1 MKAQELSRKY
11 ATAVF
16 SQALD
21 KWLGAVR
28 AVNDRLAR
36 DSALADRLKDSSR
49 SFAERQQALDKTIPE
64 GADKEIRNFFYTML
78 KDGNIALLPDVMA
91 DLDRMV
97 RGGPQVQVAVVTTAL
112 SLSDAEKEQFRDKL
126 AQKYGDDLE
135 FLFNVDPS
143 IIGGAV
149 VQVGD
154 KIMDGSVATRLGA
167 MRNVLGVK

>member
-28 AVNDRLAR
+28 AVNDRLAS
-36 DSALADRLKDSSR
+36 DSALADTLKDSSR

-64 GADKEIRNFFYTML
+64 GSEKEIRNFFYTML

>member
-28 AVNDRLAR
+28 AVNDRLAS
-36 DSALADRLKDSSR
+36 DSALADTLKDSSR
-49 SFAERQQALDKTIPE
+49 SFAERQQALDKVIPE
-64 GADKEIRNFFYTML
+64 SSDQEIRNFFYTML
-78 KDGNIALLPDVMA
+78 KDGNIALLPDVLG

-97 RGGPQVQVAVVTTAL
+97 RGGPQVQVAIVTTAL
-112 SLSDAEKEQFRDKL
+112 GLSDEEKEQFRDKL
-126 AQKYGDDLE
+126 KQKYGDDLE

-143 IIGGAV
+143 LIGGAV

-154 KIMDGSVATRLGA
+154 KIVDGSVATRLGA
-167 MRNVLGVK
+167 MKNVLGVK

>member
-28 AVNDRLAR
+28 AVNDRLAS
-36 DSALADRLKDSSR
+36 DSALVDTLKDSSR
-49 SFAERQQALDKTIPE
+49 SFAERQQALDKAIPE
-64 GADKEIRNFFYTML
+64 SSDQEIRNFFYTML
-78 KDGNIALLPDVMA
+78 KDGNIALLPDVLA

-97 RGGPQVQVAVVTTAL
+97 RGGPQVQVAIVTTAL
-112 SLSDAEKEQFRDKL
+112 SLSDEEKDQFRDKL
-126 AQKYGDDLE
+126 KQKYGDDLE

-167 MRNVLGVK
+167 MKNVLGVK

>member
-1 MKAQELSRKY
+1 VKAQELSRKY

-16 SQALD
+16 SQALE

-28 AVNDRLAR
+28 AVNDRLAS
-36 DSALADRLKDSSR
+36 DSTLADTLEDSSR
-49 SFAERQQALDKTIPE
+49 SFTERQQALDKVIPE
-64 GADKEIRNFFYTML
+64 GSDKEIRNFFYTML
-78 KDGNIALLPDVMA
+78 KDDNIALLPDVLA

-97 RGGPQVQVAVVTTAL
+97 RGGPQVQVAIVTTAL
-112 SLSDAEKEQFRDKL
+112 SLSDKEKEQFRDKL
-126 AQKYGDDLE
+126 AKKYDDDLE

-143 IIGGAV
+143 IIGGAI

-167 MRNVLGVK
+167 MKNVLGVK

>member
-16 SQALD
+16 SQAMD

-28 AVNDRLAR
+28 AVNDRLAS
-36 DSALADRLKDSSR
+36 DSALADTLKDSGR
-49 SFAERQQALDKTIPE
+49 SFAERQQALDKAIPE
-64 GADKEIRNFFYTML
+64 SSDREIRNFFYTML
-78 KDGNIALLPDVMA
+78 KDGNIALLPDVLA

-97 RGGPQVQVAVVTTAL
+97 RGGPQVQVAIVTTAL
-112 SLSDAEKEQFRDKL
+112 NLSDEEKEQFRDKL
-126 AQKYGDDLE
+126 KQKYGDDLE

-143 IIGGAV
+143 LIGGAV

-167 MRNVLGVK
+167 MKNVLGVK